1 MANLKKVKE
10 AVVVVEEKK
19 EVRSYVVPILFQ
31 REPIEKDV
39 PVADLFYRV
48 ASNLIEMQCHRPNYE
63 AQLDMI
69 IEGDISMSTE
79 IGGTVLI
86 SKSNSP
92 VDWIK
97 NLHKS
102 NEFSG
107 KPFVAEEALELYEA

>member
-1 MANLKKVKE
+1 
-10 AVVVVEEKK
+10 
-19 EVRSYVVPILFQ
+19 
-31 REPIEKDV
+31 
-39 PVADLFYRV
+39 
-48 ASNLIEMQCHRPNYE
+48 
-63 AQLDMI
+63 
-69 IEGDISMSTE
+69 MSTE